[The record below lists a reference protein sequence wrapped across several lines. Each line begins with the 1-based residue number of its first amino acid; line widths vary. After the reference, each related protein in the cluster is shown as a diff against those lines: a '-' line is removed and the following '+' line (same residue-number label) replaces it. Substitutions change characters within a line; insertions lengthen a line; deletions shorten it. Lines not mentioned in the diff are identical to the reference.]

1 LEEASMPSRYPVIDC
16 DSLAPGKMQCYNING
31 QRIILAN
38 VAGEFFAT
46 EEMCSH
52 EEFPL
57 WHGALKG
64 HQIECSLHG
73 SCFDVR
79 TGQPSEEPATQPI
92 KTFATEVVNGKV
104 YVLLD

>member
-1 LEEASMPSRYPVIDC
+1 MSSRYPVTDVNT
-16 DSLAPGKMQCYNING
+16 LAPGKMQCFDVNG
-31 QRIILAN
+31 KKIILIN

-46 EEMCSH
+46 DEMCSH

-57 WHGALKG
+57 WYGALKG
-64 HQIECSLHG
+64 HLIECSLHG

-79 TGQPSEEPATQPI
+79 NGQPTEEPATDPI
-92 KTFATEVVNGKV
+92 KTYKTEIDDDMV

>member
-1 LEEASMPSRYPVIDC
+1 MAARYPVTSIHTI
-16 DSLAPGKMQCYNING
+16 SPGKMKCFDVNG
-31 QRIILAN
+31 TRIILAN

-46 EEMCSH
+46 DEMCSH

-64 HQIECSLHG
+64 YQLECSLHS

-79 TGQPSEEPATQPI
+79 TGQPSEPPATEPI
-92 KTFATEVVNGKV
+92 KTYATEVDGDTV
-104 YVLLD
+104 YVVMD